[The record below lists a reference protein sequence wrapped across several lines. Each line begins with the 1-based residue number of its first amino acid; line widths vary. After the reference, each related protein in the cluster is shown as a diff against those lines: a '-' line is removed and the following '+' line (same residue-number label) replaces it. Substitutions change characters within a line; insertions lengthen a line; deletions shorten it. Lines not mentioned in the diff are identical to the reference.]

1 LKSARRL
8 VALTCEPRTGFPLT
22 LDCPI
27 VRWVRSAKVAWM
39 LQKREQIQLCFD
51 GRLMPE
57 RKADETADPARK
69 AGFLEMEKRCS
80 GG

>member
-1 LKSARRL
+1 
-8 VALTCEPRTGFPLT
+8 
-22 LDCPI
+22 
-27 VRWVRSAKVAWM
+27 M